1 VNKPV
6 VGPKIIKKR
15 QFSDI
20 AIREFIYYL
29 QTESWDQVLLQEE
42 VNESFN
48 AFMATFMY
56 YFNILFPIKTCYL
69 NNNNKNKWM
78 TKGLIVSKN
87 KLRILNGL
95 KRSKQISSEFR
106 FYISDYQFIYKHLVK
121 EAKKRYNE
129 KFILSSKNKTK
140 GIWQVINR
148 EAGNFPHNNYNM
160 QLQNST
166 EIITDP
172 QLISEKFNSY
182 FIDTVNDLLNKDGH
196 NPMWA
201 FQYDIGTC
209 SSSMFA
215 APITEIEIENIISK
229 LKGKY
234 SAGFDEIPEVLVKHC
249 SQYIIKP
256 LTVVFNLSFKHGIF
270 PDMMKI
276 AKIIPFSKKEINGTF
291 GIIDQ

>member
-1 VNKPV
+1 
-6 VGPKIIKKR
+6 
-15 QFSDI
+15 
-20 AIREFIYYL
+20 
-29 QTESWDQVLLQEE
+29 
-42 VNESFN
+42 
-48 AFMATFMY
+48 MATFMY
-56 YFNILFPIKTCYL
+56 YFNILFPIKTSYL

-87 KLRILNGL
+87 KLQILNGL
-95 KRSKQISSEFR
+95 KRSKQILSEFR
-106 FYISDYQFIYKHLVK
+106 FYISEYQLIYKHLVK
-121 EAKKRYNE
+121 EAKKKRYNV

-148 EAGNFPHNNYNM
+148 ETGNFPHNNHNM

-166 EIITDP
+166 EIITDT
-172 QLISEKFNSY
+172 QLISENFNSY
-182 FIDTVNDLLNKDGH
+182 FIDTVNDLLNKDGY
-196 NPMWA
+196 NPMQT
-201 FQYDIGTC
+201 FQYDIRTC

-215 APITEIEIENIISK
+215 SLITEIEIKNIISK

-249 SQYIIKP
+249 SRYIIKP
-256 LTVVFNLSFKHGIF
+256 LTHVFNLSFKHGIF

-276 AKIIPFSKKEINGTF
+276 AKITPSSKKEINGTF